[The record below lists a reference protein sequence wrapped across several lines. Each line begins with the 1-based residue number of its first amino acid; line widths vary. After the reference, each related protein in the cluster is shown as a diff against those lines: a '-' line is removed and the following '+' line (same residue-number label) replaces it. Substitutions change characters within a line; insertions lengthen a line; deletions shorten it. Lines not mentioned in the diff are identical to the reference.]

1 LIVVG
6 FLLPLGVYLLIL
18 GRVNQRY
25 RPLIVSGVWDAV
37 TLLAGL
43 SGFLLLTGPVVLT
56 SLQERWRR
64 LWIMGDR
71 AVLENLDLYRPGWIF
86 AALGYFLAVVC
97 VAGWILRRSHPL
109 TVVYNLEPGD
119 FGKLFTQACDQAG
132 VGCEPTSGGYQLAH
146 AEQGGLVSVDRMDSL
161 KNVTLCWSA
170 DALPLRE
177 RVETHLREVLAAYE
191 TPDHWAGLW
200 ITLAGLSVLT
210 LALMVAMVVAV
221 RLSMG
226 Y

>member
-1 LIVVG
+1 MVG

-25 RPLIVSGVWDAV
+25 RPLMVSGVWDAI

-43 SGFLLLTGPVVLT
+43 SGFFLLAGPVVLT

-64 LWIMGDR
+64 LWLMGDR
-71 AVLENLDLYRPGWIF
+71 AVLESLDVYQPGWIL
-86 AALGYFLAVVC
+86 AASGYFLAVVC
-97 VAGWILRRSHPL
+97 VAGWILSRSRPL

-119 FGKLFTQACDQAG
+119 FRELFTQACEQAD
-132 VGCEPTSGGYQLAH
+132 VRCEPASGGYQLAH
-146 AEQGGLVSVDRMDSL
+146 AEQGGLVSVDRMGSL

-177 RVETHLREVLAAYE
+177 RVETQLREVLAAYE

-200 ITLAGLSVLT
+200 ITLAGLGVLT
-210 LALMVAMVVAV
+210 IALMVAMVVAV